1 MGINDY
7 FYHFV
12 RIIYHMQMQLSKMV
26 VLILFETKV
35 GTHRD
40 ALLSF
45 SLKIYSVRMKNDM
58 DKYEVLKSKL
68 ESHIKSVE
76 DSIADMQADLYD
88 EKVAKDIT
96 DARRLLELT
105 IENVETRVTVMEMM
119 SVVDEL
125 KTILK
130 EVE

>member
-1 MGINDY
+1 
-7 FYHFV
+7 
-12 RIIYHMQMQLSKMV
+12 
-26 VLILFETKV
+26 
-35 GTHRD
+35 
-40 ALLSF
+40 
-45 SLKIYSVRMKNDM
+45 MKNDM

-76 DSIADMQADLYD
+76 DSIADMQAYLYN
-88 EKVAKDIT
+88 EKAAKDIT

>member
-1 MGINDY
+1 M
-7 FYHFV
+7 
-12 RIIYHMQMQLSKMV
+12 R
-26 VLILFETKV
+26 
-35 GTHRD
+35 THRD

-105 IENVETRVTVMEMM
+105 IENVETRVTIMEMM

>member
-1 MGINDY
+1 M
-7 FYHFV
+7 
-12 RIIYHMQMQLSKMV
+12 
-26 VLILFETKV
+26 

-58 DKYEVLKSKL
+58 DKYEVLKNKL
-68 ESHIKSVE
+68 ESDIKSVE
-76 DSIADMQADLYD
+76 DSIADMQAYLYN
-88 EKVAKDIT
+88 EKAAKDIT

-105 IENVETRVTVMEMM
+105 IENVVETRVAVMEMM